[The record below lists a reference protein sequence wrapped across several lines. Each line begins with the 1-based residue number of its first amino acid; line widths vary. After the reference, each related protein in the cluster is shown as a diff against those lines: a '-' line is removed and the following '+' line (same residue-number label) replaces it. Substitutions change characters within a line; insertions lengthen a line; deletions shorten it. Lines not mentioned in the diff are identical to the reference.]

1 MNNLTIHE
9 QKKNKRNLIHNKRK
23 EWIQSGSL
31 STDRIQEYIGY
42 FNWPQDY
49 IIALYYPLK
58 GEVDLRFLHERYSH
72 IVYPNQEERF
82 VFAKKDSSF
91 VFQSS
96 FYQPVSDKKMICP
109 IQEIG
114 VFFVPG
120 LAFDRRGVRLGRGR
134 GFYDKILSQSRKGL
148 KMGVAWSFQLESENL
163 PHEKT
168 DVCMDVLMT
177 ENFMLFPSKKEWN

>member
-1 MNNLTIHE
+1 MNNLTIHK
-9 QKKNKRNLIHNKRK
+9 QKKNKRQIIHNKRK
-23 EWIQSGSL
+23 ERLQSGSL
-31 STDRIQEYIGY
+31 STDRIREYIEY
-42 FNWPQDY
+42 FNWPKDS

-58 GEVDLRFLHERYSH
+58 GEVDLRFLHENYSH

-96 FYQPVSDKKMICP
+96 FYQPVSDKEKACP
-109 IQEIG
+109 IQDID

-134 GFYDKILSQSRKGL
+134 GFYDKVLSQSREGL
-148 KMGVAWSFQLESENL
+148 KIGAAWSFQVETENL
-163 PHEKT
+163 PQEKT
-168 DVCMDVLMT
+168 DICMDVLMT
-177 ENFMLFPSKKEWN
+177 ENFMLFPSKKERI